1 MRFYISII
9 EARVRNPR
17 ISFHCPSFRDLA
29 PRFSAGAFF
38 LGIAMTEDD
47 RIARILTEVRV
58 IALVGWSPKPDRPS
72 HGVAAYLARRG
83 YRVIPVNPGQAGQ
96 IALGET
102 VRASLSDIAGHVDMI
117 DIFRRSEEVGPV
129 VDEALERFPELRCIW
144 MQLGVEDEAAA
155 ARARAR
161 GVEVV
166 MNRCPAIEIPRL
178 GL

>member
-1 MRFYISII
+1 
-9 EARVRNPR
+9 
-17 ISFHCPSFRDLA
+17 
-29 PRFSAGAFF
+29 
-38 LGIAMTEDD
+38 MTEDD
-47 RIARILTEVRV
+47 RLTRILSECRV
-58 IALVGWSPKPDRPS
+58 IALVGWSPKADRPS
-72 HGVAAYLARRG
+72 HGVARFLAARG

-102 VRASLSDIAGHVDMI
+102 VQASLSDIGGHVDMI

-129 VDEALERFPELRCIW
+129 VDEALARFPELKCIW
-144 MQLGVEDEAAA
+144 MQLGVEDAAAA
-155 ARARAR
+155 ARAQAG

>member
-1 MRFYISII
+1 MS
-9 EARVRNPR
+9 EN
-17 ISFHCPSFRDLA
+17 
-29 PRFSAGAFF
+29 
-38 LGIAMTEDD
+38 E

-72 HGVAAYLARRG
+72 HGVARYLAQRG

-96 IALGET
+96 IALGEDIK
-102 VRASLSDIAGHVDMI
+102 ASLSDIVGHVDMV
-117 DIFRRSEEVGPV
+117 DIFRRSEEVGTV
-129 VDEALERFPELRCIW
+129 VDEALERFPELKCIW
-144 MQLGVEDEAAA
+144 MQLGVEDAAAA
-155 ARARAR
+155 ARAEAR